1 MIGGNLKEYILEI
14 NKYNK
19 WKLSENQM
27 SRDIFFNLSVFAKL
41 S

>member
-14 NKYNK
+14 NKYNE